1 MISRKLGV
9 LTFLAALLIGAPA
22 NAITLNFVWE
32 APTTNTDGSPYT
44 DQGGYKFY
52 RGTKSGVY
60 GAPVK
65 LGLGTTYLLNV
76 STPGTY
82 FYAVTAFDTSGNES
96 GFSNEVSF
104 SVDSVPPKAPVLAL
118 P

>member
-1 MISRKLGV
+1 MISHKLGV
-9 LTFLAALLIGAPA
+9 LIFLVALLTGAPA
-22 NAITLNFVWE
+22 WAIPLNFTWE
-32 APTTNTDGSPYT
+32 APTQNTDGSPYT
-44 DQGGYKFY
+44 DQGGFKFY

-65 LGLGTTYLLNV
+65 LGLTTTYIVNV

-82 FYAVTAFDTSGNES
+82 FYAVTAFDSSGNES
-96 GFSNEVSF
+96 AYSNEVSF
-104 SVDSVPPKAPVLAL
+104 SVDSVAPKAPVLAS